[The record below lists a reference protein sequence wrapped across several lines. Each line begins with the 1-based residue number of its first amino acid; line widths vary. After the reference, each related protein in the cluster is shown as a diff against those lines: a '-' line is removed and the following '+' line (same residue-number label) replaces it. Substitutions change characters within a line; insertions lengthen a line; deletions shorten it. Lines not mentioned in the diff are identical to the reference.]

1 MNHAKSSELPRI
13 LVSAAALAAAALI
26 SGCGGVQSRVHSGKV
41 DEVINQDPAH
51 GQYVTAIGIGGSDPS
66 LPSETQRKALA
77 RDAAIVKAQYEM
89 LSMVKGVT
97 LKGGVKVER
106 ALETDSELEASMLEA
121 IRGAEIV
128 KSEFTSD
135 NGCVVT
141 MRIPRSRLEKLMQ
154 VQFE

>member
-1 MNHAKSSELPRI
+1 MPCLA
-13 LVSAAALAAAALI
+13 VVVLAAAGC
-26 SGCGGVQSRVHSGKV
+26 SGVKSRVHNGTV
-41 DEVINQDPAH
+41 DTTINQRPDA
-51 GQYVTAIGIGGSDPS
+51 GRYLEAIGIGASDPAWATD
-66 LPSETQRKALA
+66 TQRKALA

-89 LSMVKGVT
+89 LSMVKGVN

-106 ALETDSELEASMLEA
+106 AMESDSVLEASVLDA

-141 MRIPRSRLEKLMQ
+141 IKLPRARLAKLMK
-154 VQFE
+154 VELE

>member
-1 MNHAKSSELPRI
+1 MIRNIWMSCLG
-13 LVSAAALAAAALI
+13 LLI
-26 SGCGGVQSRVHSGKV
+26 FASGCSGVRSRVHNGAVDTTIDQKPDSGLYL
-41 DEVINQDPAH
+41 ES
-51 GQYVTAIGIGGSDPS
+51 IGIGASDPT
-66 LPSETQRKALA
+66 LATNTQRKALA

-106 ALETDSELEASMLEA
+106 AMESDSTLEASVLDV
-121 IRGAEIV
+121 IRGAQIV

-141 MRIPRSRLEKLMQ
+141 LKLARSRLAKLMK
-154 VQFE
+154 VEFE